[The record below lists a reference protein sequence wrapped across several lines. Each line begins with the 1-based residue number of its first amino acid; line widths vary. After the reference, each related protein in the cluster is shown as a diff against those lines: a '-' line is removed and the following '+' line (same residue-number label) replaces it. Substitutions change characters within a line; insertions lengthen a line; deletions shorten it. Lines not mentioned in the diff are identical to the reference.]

1 MLTVLLAVLE
11 VMLVVCQAVC
21 QVVRADSQVLVDQVL
36 LMTTAQLLRR
46 STKLFFK
53 NLFSWFVCICNIM
66 PGHNHAMALVSSG
79 AFSHPCG

>member
-1 MLTVLLAVLE
+1 VLTALLVREAMLE
-11 VMLVVCQAVC
+11 VCQVVCQADRV
-21 QVVRADSQVLVDQVL
+21 DFQVLVDQVL

-66 PGHNHAMALVSSG
+66 PGHNHAMALVS
-79 AFSHPCG
+79 HKK

>member
-1 MLTVLLAVLE
+1 MLTALLVREAMLE
-11 VMLVVCQAVC
+11 VCQVVCQADRV
-21 QVVRADSQVLVDQVL
+21 DFQVLVDQVL

-79 AFSHPCG
+79 AFSHTCG

>member
-1 MLTVLLAVLE
+1 MLTALLVREAMLE
-11 VMLVVCQAVC
+11 VCQVVCQADRV
-21 QVVRADSQVLVDQVL
+21 DFQVLVDQVL

-46 STKLFFK
+46 STKLFFT

-79 AFSHPCG
+79 AFSHTCG

>member
-1 MLTVLLAVLE
+1 VLTALLVREAMLE
-11 VMLVVCQAVC
+11 VCQVVCQADRV
-21 QVVRADSQVLVDQVL
+21 DFQVLVDQVL

-79 AFSHPCG
+79 AFSHTCG